1 MTPTSSPAAPR
12 SAVRTKFGKDHLTL
26 ADWPIGVATYQ
37 QRTQKSGE
45 QRDFATFSIDRPDGT
60 RQKVTLESPSRVGLP
75 TAGDKDVLIALLF
88 LAKEQ
93 EFSSDVVRF
102 VPWQLLQIMGWP
114 RNQKSLNRL
123 KTSLKRLKALT
134 ATYEN
139 AWYCRRTRRVE
150 ACLITGILAEVKI
163 VFRKGRRAS
172 NTAPESYIQWTRH
185 VYTSLQEGSLID
197 LDLDLY
203 FSCKRPG
210 AKDLLRHLNKV
221 WHGGR
226 KPKPYAR
233 DLKELACAHLGLTDS
248 KDLKRNFDQLVKEL
262 ESRNYVRQADSGV
275 RYQKIRPG
283 IWRVHFELH
292 PDQLRTK
299 RPTSSKVSGHDKAGS
314 TSDTDAT
321 RLVRLYHQ
329 HRFGKNEYAPQP
341 HEASHAAKLLEEHD
355 TETLLKLVPAVARIV
370 ERTYH
375 DRDVYFGAA
384 VPYFEKSVVDNRHQ
398 QRSRVQQQKQQSDQA
413 AADAKVTDEKHS
425 RQQRRQQLL
434 KGWARLSKDQ
444 QTKYYHSAIDHAA
457 SDFDR
462 RRLASRRQFSDP
474 SIEAL
479 EIMARD
485 ASFQTKALSIGESS

>member
-1 MTPTSSPAAPR
+1 MTTTSSPAATR
-12 SAVRTKFGKDHLTL
+12 SAARTKFGKDHLTL

-37 QRTQKSGE
+37 QRAAKSGE
-45 QRDFATFSIDRPDGT
+45 QRDFATFSIERTDGT

-102 VPWQLLQIMGWP
+102 VPWQLLRIMGWP

-139 AWYCRRTRRVE
+139 AWYSRRTRKVE

-172 NTAPESYIQWTRH
+172 NTLSESYVQWTRH

-299 RPTSSKVSGHDKAGS
+299 RPASPKISGHHKAGS

-321 RLVRLYHQ
+321 LFVRLYHQ
-329 HRFGKNEYAPQP
+329 HRFGKDEYAPQP
-341 HEASHAAKLLEEHD
+341 HEILRAAKLLEEHD

-384 VPYFEKSVVDNRHQ
+384 VPYFEKSVADNRRQ
-398 QRSRVQQQKQQSDQA
+398 QRSRLQQDKRQAEQA
-413 AADAKVTDEKHS
+413 ATDASVANQKHS

-434 KGWARLSKDQ
+434 KEWVRLSKDQ
-444 QTKYYHSAIDHAA
+444 QTKYYQSAIDHAA

-462 RRLASRRQFSDP
+462 RRLTRCRQVAAP
-474 SIEAL
+474 PTEAL
-479 EIMARD
+479 DIMARD
-485 ASFQTKALSIGESS
+485 IRFQTDALSIGESL